1 MNPTPPTHIDTVH
14 SPRAGR
20 RWRATALLLA
30 LGWVVLFASEARLPA
45 RLAAKL
51 HPNSFPW
58 QVPDAAA
65 LSAVQAETRRQLEA
79 LPAVPR
85 FQPLEGARLEDAV
98 GHWRRARPV
107 NTWPNACLAAGVL
120 AAAQAGGAEA
130 DFAALRR
137 FADRCV
143 TPAGRFREPL
153 HGVEQAMLGP
163 VLLELARRD
172 AGPRYRTA
180 ALELTGF
187 LLKQHPR
194 TPTGTLPYSAG
205 EKEVLLVDTL
215 AMVCPFLAAA
225 ATNLARPEAADLA
238 ILQLT
243 EFHERAVDALTG
255 LPWHAYRA
263 GGGPAYGALG
273 WTRGCGWYAVG
284 LAETCTALPADHPAR
299 PRLAAALEQLVQA
312 ALVRQ
317 QPDGLWRWCLSIPEG
332 DEDTSGSAL
341 LAWAIERGCRC
352 GALPAKY
359 LEAAHRARAGVLRR
373 TDQRGVV
380 GQALGECQ
388 AVGHYPRV
396 FGAYPWAQ
404 GPATAA
410 LAWSQAGN
418 LPKEPAR

>member
-1 MNPTPPTHIDTVH
+1 MNPMTPAPSNTAG
-14 SPRAGR
+14 PARAGR
-20 RWRATALLLA
+20 RGRATALLLA
-30 LGWVVLFASEARLPA
+30 LGLVGLFAIEARLPA

-51 HPNSFPW
+51 HPQSFQAPE
-58 QVPDAAA
+58 AAKLTA
-65 LSAVQAETRRQLEA
+65 LASETRRQLEA
-79 LPAVPR
+79 LPVVPR
-85 FQPLEGARLEDAV
+85 FQPLEGSRSEAAV
-98 GHWRRARPV
+98 AQWRRARPV

-120 AAAQAGGAEA
+120 AAVQTGGAPE
-130 DFAALRR
+130 DVAALQR

-143 TPAGRFREPL
+143 TPEGRLSEPL

-163 VLLELARRD
+163 VLLELAQHN

-180 ALELTGF
+180 ALELTDF
-187 LLKQHPR
+187 LLKQLPR
-194 TPTGTLPYSAG
+194 TTTGTLPYSVG
-205 EKEVLLVDTL
+205 QKEVLLVDTL
-215 AMVCPFLAAA
+215 TMVCPFLAAA

-263 GGGPAYGALG
+263 MGGPAYGALG

-284 LAETCTALPADHPAR
+284 LAETCAALPADHPAR
-299 PRLAAALEQLVQA
+299 PRLATALEQLVQA
-312 ALVRQ
+312 ALVPQ

-359 LEAAHRARAGVLRR
+359 LEAAHRARAGVLRL
-373 TDQRGVV
+373 TDQRGMV

-404 GPATAA
+404 GPAAAA
-410 LAWSQAGN
+410 LAWSQPGN
-418 LPKEPAR
+418 FPK